1 MKNAELLQRSGNG
14 AIAFT
19 KRKWTEITEQIQEK
33 AVVGTL
39 LGRTRGYFEWLNR
52 NYIFLSLIQCALA
65 NLIAADRI
73 KSADIFVFTRATEDL
88 IDLLLMKSRAQS
100 ELTSMN
106 TEMKKMNELATLW
119 EVSKNRKVVQCEI
132 LKDDRSNGTMLSVNN
147 LKYKR
152 GSAMVSYV
160 GNKVL

>member
-14 AIAFT
+14 ATAFT

-33 AVVGTL
+33 AVVGSL

-65 NLIAADRI
+65 NLIAADKI

-88 IDLLLMKSRAQS
+88 IDLLLM
-100 ELTSMN
+100 MP
-106 TEMKKMNELATLW
+106 NEEDFYLINYLLQGLHPFGDQ
-119 EVSKNRKVVQCEI
+119 R
-132 LKDDRSNGTMLSVNN
+132 
-147 LKYKR
+147 
-152 GSAMVSYV
+152 
-160 GNKVL
+160 